1 MGFNYA
7 KERMKFEK
15 RWNKLRKEYRDAGM
29 SEGNIQKMYDFD
41 KSIFR
46 QQRRFETHNQGLP
59 STDINDDDPE
69 AKTDMFQKYDSLTV
83 TFDESDFGGYLSWI
97 ETLDTPD
104 LAARLKRLKA
114 DDLELLTQFAI
125 EGYSQ
130 SEIARLM
137 GCSQQNV
144 SLKITRIRT
153 FLKR

>member
-1 MGFNYA
+1 MGGQCSSLL
-7 KERMKFEK
+7 
-15 RWNKLRKEYRDAGM
+15 LRIEVPDA
-29 SEGNIQKMYDFD
+29 QLRTFP
-41 KSIFR
+41 
-46 QQRRFETHNQGLP
+46 LP
-59 STDINDDDPE
+59 
-69 AKTDMFQKYDSLTV
+69 AAFQIRACISSSGSLTV